1 MTRQFLCLI
10 NALHATSFF
19 NTGVQRLVRIVL
31 EALWTKFVGP
41 VLLWPLLC
49 HRGGMPLWAAGRQRS
64 NPSVSTTAAKAAVD
78 GPAGIQ
84 RSAST
89 STLLPSGQALNALEH
104 AEVIRWKPRLNI
116 TSSSRPS

>member
-1 MTRQFLCLI
+1 MASCVLL
-10 NALHATSFF
+10 ADVEDSLATSRQCIEIFKRHMPACLQ
-19 NTGVQRLVRIVL
+19 TGVQRLVRIVL

-64 NPSVSTTAAKAAVD
+64 NPGVSTSAAKAAAD
-78 GPAGIQ
+78 GPAGIK

-89 STLLPSGQALNALEH
+89 STLLPSGQAFNALE
-104 AEVIRWKPRLNI
+104 L
-116 TSSSRPS
+116 SC